1 MKFERLRDNL
11 EFGDALLFFYVVV
24 FVRQW
29 FWVIPSNALAW
40 PLTLATAAVLWLWY
54 VLTKNRPGERTP
66 RQFWLL
72 VALPLFAIYLLRL
85 AYPDTSFD
93 VLNHR
98 LIQGERALRGVQ
110 LPAGDFFPTIFPF
123 NPLSDMLT
131 GIFRHLLGYR
141 LGTIISYF
149 ALVWAGTVLEK
160 LLRSF
165 VNNKTWRCL
174 AVLAVLFTEH
184 ILFEVNNY
192 MVDLLAL
199 PLLLEATRRALDY
212 RESNTKSRDLLLSGI
227 FIGAAVA
234 LKLTN
239 AAVVAPIVV
248 LWTYQII
255 RSRPDR
261 RTLGLAVL
269 GSFGILLPMLPHV
282 IYIYRETGSPFFPL
296 YNKIL
301 RSAFWPYNNPY
312 DGRWGPHDW
321 QETLLWPFRIVSQ
334 PQRLS
339 ELSVYSGRITLGLIA
354 AVACLLLPR
363 ASARARMLAVAA
375 IVGTFLW
382 SATSGYIRYGL
393 FLEILGGTLV
403 IYLATYIFAGASGL
417 SSLSISPRVARVAL
431 ASIPVLL
438 IMAQG
443 LLAMKYV
450 LQTEWSKR
458 PIVFDNPERFGREF
472 RFVLRDRDA
481 LSFQTEE
488 SRALLAPVEAWIVS
502 SMKTNGIEVL
512 LNPGAPMLAV
522 NNPEYFDRKQSRD
535 RLARAL
541 GDLQGKRIFSLV
553 MMDDFDT
560 AMGYLTRRK
569 FSIGKVTRLTVPL
582 FSEHTQ
588 FSMALIELGLPERH
602 VTPQKPAG
610 QPAITQLD
618 APLDDDAF
626 RVALSS
632 TNVPATIRS
641 GQKTD
646 ILVTV
651 KNVSEYLWPARSVK
665 GWTLQINVADSWLSP
680 RGSLVNG
687 LDGRSA
693 LPRDLWPGESAE
705 VPLTIKAPDT
715 PGDYLLEID
724 MVQEGVTFFKEKDSE
739 PLQIKIRV
747 E

>member
-1 MKFERLRDNL
+1 MRFERLRDKL
-11 EFGDALLFFYVVV
+11 EFGDALLFFYIVV

-29 FWVIPSNALAW
+29 FWVVSSNAVAW
-40 PLTLATAAVLWLWY
+40 PLTIATGAVLWLGY
-54 VLTKNRPGERTP
+54 LLTKERPAERTP

-72 VALPLFAIYLLRL
+72 VALPLFAIYLLRI

-131 GIFRHLLGYR
+131 GIFRHGLGYR
-141 LGTIISYF
+141 LGTIISYL
-149 ALVWAGTVLEK
+149 ALVWAGTVVEK
-160 LLRSF
+160 LLRPF
-165 VNNKTWRCL
+165 LKKATWRCL

-184 ILFEVNNY
+184 ILFQVNNY

-212 RESNTKSRDLLLSGI
+212 GESNSRSRDLLLSGI

-239 AAVVAPIVV
+239 AAMVVPIVA
-248 LWTYQII
+248 LWVYQII
-255 RSRPDR
+255 RSRGDK
-261 RTLGLAVL
+261 RTLGFATLA
-269 GSFGILLPMLPHV
+269 SIGILLPMLPHV
-282 IYIYRETGSPFFPL
+282 IYIYHETGSPFFPL

-301 RSAFWPYNNPY
+301 RSDFWPYNNPY

-321 QETLLWPFRIVSQ
+321 QETFLWPFRIVSQ
-334 PQRLS
+334 PERLS
-339 ELSVYSGRITLGLIA
+339 ELSVYSGRITMGLIA
-354 AVACLLLPR
+354 AALCLVLPR
-363 ASARARMLAVAA
+363 ASARARMLAVATM
-375 IVGTFLW
+375 VGTFLW

-393 FLEILGGTLV
+393 CLEIFGGILV
-403 IYLATYIFAGASGL
+403 ISLASYVFAIGSRW
-417 SSLSISPRVARVAL
+417 PRMARFAF
-431 ASIPVLL
+431 ASIPLLL
-438 IMAQG
+438 IIGQG
-443 LLAMKYV
+443 LVAMKYV
-450 LQTEWSKR
+450 SQTEWSKR
-458 PIVFDNPERFGREF
+458 PIVFDNSERFGREL

-481 LSFQTEE
+481 MSFQPDQNRT
-488 SRALLAPVEAWIVS
+488 LLAPVEAWIVS

-512 LNPGAPMLAV
+512 LNPYVPMLAV
-522 NNPEYFDRKQSRD
+522 NNPEYFDRTRSRD
-535 RLARAL
+535 RLAGAL
-541 GDLQGKRIFSLV
+541 QALQGKRIYSLV
-553 MMDDFDT
+553 MMDDFDA
-560 AMGYLTRRK
+560 AMGFLARRK
-569 FSIGKVTRLTVPL
+569 FSLGKVTRLTVPL

-588 FSMALIELGLPERH
+588 FSMALVELGLPPKH
-602 VTPQKPAG
+602 VIPQKPAG
-610 QPAITQLD
+610 QPDVTQLD

-632 TNVPATIRS
+632 TNVPATIRA

-646 ILVTV
+646 ILVNV
-651 KNVSEYLWPARSVK
+651 RNVSEYHWPARSVK

-680 RGSLVNG
+680 RGVLVNG
-687 LDGRSA
+687 LDGRSP

-705 VPLTIKAPDT
+705 VSLTIKAPDT